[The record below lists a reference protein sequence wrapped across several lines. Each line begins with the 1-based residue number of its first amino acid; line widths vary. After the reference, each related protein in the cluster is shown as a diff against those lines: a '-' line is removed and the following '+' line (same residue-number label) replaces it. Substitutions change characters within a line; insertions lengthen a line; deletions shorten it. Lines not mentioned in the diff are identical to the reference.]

1 MSMRC
6 ELCGKEPT
14 FGRSVSRL
22 GRAAMKRRIK
32 GRSSR
37 KFNPNIQA
45 KRVVVDGTS
54 RKVKLC
60 TSCLK
65 RGLLPAS

>member
-1 MSMRC
+1 MRC

-14 FGRSVSRL
+14 FGRTVSRL
-22 GRAAMKRRIK
+22 SRAAMKRRIK

-45 KRVVVDGTS
+45 KRVVINGTS
-54 RKVKLC
+54 RRMKLC

-65 RGLLPAS
+65 RGSMPANS